1 MTFEPLELFLLSGIV
16 AFFMLVLST
25 VFEDFRY
32 ALVLLMVLNA
42 VCFMI
47 GLEASMLL
55 GVCLICVGFLQQL
68 HSRTRKYS
76 MAPIAMGF
84 CVALLSYHLLQK

>member
-1 MTFEPLELFLLSGIV
+1 MTFEPLELFLLSSIV

-25 VFEDFRY
+25 VFEDFGY
-32 ALVLLMVLNA
+32 ALASLMVLNL

-47 GLEASMLL
+47 GLEASMLMGL
-55 GVCLICVGFLQQL
+55 WLICVGFIQQL
-68 HSRTRKYS
+68 YSRARKYA

-84 CVALLSYHLLQK
+84 CVALLSYYLLQK

>member
-32 ALVLLMVLNA
+32 ALVFLMVLNA

-47 GLEASMLL
+47 GLEASMQL
-55 GVCLICVGFLQQL
+55 GSWLICVGFLQQL

-76 MAPIAMGF
+76 MASIAMGF

>member
-16 AFFMLVLST
+16 SFFMLVLST

-32 ALVLLMVLNA
+32 AFVSLMVLNA

-47 GLEASMLL
+47 GLEASMQM
-55 GVCLICVGFLQQL
+55 GFWLICVGFLQQL

-76 MAPIAMGF
+76 MASIAMGF
-84 CVALLSYHLLQK
+84 CVALLSYYLLQK